1 MKGSPGIS
9 AVIFDMDGLML
20 DTEPLYKVAWQQAS
34 TELGYELDDTSYLKL
49 VGRPTPDCEE
59 KLIKQFGDGF
69 PLADCRHYGPYWTL
83 WPLQEGGR
91 RCPRLNAISGGSG
104 RSSSTRHASATSGR
118 RVAISAFPLSVLRLA
133 GKV

>member
-59 KLIKQFGDGF
+59 ELIKQFVY
-69 PLADCRHYGPYWTL
+69 R
-83 WPLQEGGR
+83 
-91 RCPRLNAISGGSG
+91 PRVLGQWFDVLRIYA
-104 RSSSTRHASATSGR
+104 ATSSPPRSRLTRAG
-118 RVAISAFPLSVLRLA
+118 LR
-133 GKV
+133 

>member
-9 AVIFDMDGLML
+9 AVIFDMAGLML

-59 KLIKQFGDGF
+59 ELIKQFGDGF
-69 PLADCRHYGPYWTL
+69 PLADCYLTPALRRFAQYAFIRWLTAIPRSPSQH
-83 WPLQEGGR
+83 R
-91 RCPRLNAISGGSG
+91 RCPPRL
-104 RSSSTRHASATSGR
+104 
-118 RVAISAFPLSVLRLA
+118 PLRPGVQA
-133 GKV
+133 A